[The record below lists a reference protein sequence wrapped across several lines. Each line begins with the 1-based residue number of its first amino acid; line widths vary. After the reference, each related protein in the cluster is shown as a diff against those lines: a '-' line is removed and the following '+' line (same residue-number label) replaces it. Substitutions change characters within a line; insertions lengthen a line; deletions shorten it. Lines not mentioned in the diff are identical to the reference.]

1 MLDRP
6 ASPFAGLRALEAP
19 GLRASVNAQP
29 STVPGDRLRLHAQ
42 FEEHAAA
49 SPDDVALV
57 FRYSLADDDR

>member
-1 MLDRP
+1 MRNQ
-6 ASPFAGLRALEAP
+6 ARC
-19 GLRASVNAQP
+19 
-29 STVPGDRLRLHAQ
+29 TVPGDRLRLHAQ